1 MSDNSP
7 QAGDERCAGGYKN
20 RWLVPPDSSGL
31 SFVLFNLDMFK
42 SLSLGSLAVAF
53 LASGVLA
60 QQPEWAQCG
69 GINWGGGT
77 TCASGLSC
85 VKVNDYY
92 YQCQKGSGNTPTT
105 TTATT
110 PTTATT
116 SNGGS
121 TPPTTTSGG
130 STPTS
135 TVGPSDNPYSSDY
148 TVWLSPFYAAE
159 VAAAVKNISDATL
172 AAKAAKVANIPTFTW
187 FDVRAKV
194 PTLGEYL
201 ADADAKYKST
211 GKKQIV
217 QIVVY
222 DLPDRDCHAKASNG
236 ELSSANGGEALYKQ
250 YIDDIAAWITKY
262 PQIRVVAVVEPDSL
276 ANLVTNL
283 SDPRCSAAKEV
294 YTRSTIYAIQKL
306 SQPNIYLYLDA
317 GHAGWL
323 GWPANLPP
331 AAQLFGDLLK
341 SAGGSYRVRG
351 LATNVSNYNAIVA
364 ASPDP
369 AASSNPNY
377 DEQHYIS
384 ALIPYLQQYG
394 FPPHFIVDQGRSG
407 VQNIRDEWG
416 NWCNIEGAGFGLRP
430 GPSTVAGIDQV
441 VWIKPGGESDGTS
454 NTGAVRYDSTC
465 GLNDAKKP
473 APEAGTWFQ
482 AYFVDLVKNAV
493 PAL

>member
-1 MSDNSP
+1 MYN
-7 QAGDERCAGGYKN
+7 
-20 RWLVPPDSSGL
+20 
-31 SFVLFNLDMFK
+31 
-42 SLSLGSLAVAF
+42 SLSLGSLAAVI
-53 LASGVLA
+53 LASGAMA
-60 QQPEWAQCG
+60 QQQEWAQCG
-69 GINWGGGT
+69 GINWTGST
-77 TCASGLSC
+77 TCASGLTC
-85 VKVNDYY
+85 TKVNDYY
-92 YQCQKGSGNTPTT
+92 YQCIKGTASATVTT
-105 TTATT
+105 TTRATT
-110 PTTATT
+110 TAAGTAT
-116 SNGGS
+116 G
-121 TPPTTTSGG
+121 TTSAP
-130 STPTS
+130 TPTS
-135 TVGPSDNPYSSDY
+135 TVGPSDNPYTSDY

-159 VAAAVKNISDATL
+159 VAAAVKNISDSSV

-194 PTLGEYL
+194 PTLGTYL
-201 ADADAKYKST
+201 ADAQAKYEST
-211 GKKQIV
+211 GKKQLV

-222 DLPDRDCHAKASNG
+222 AKASNG

-262 PQIRVVAVVEPDSL
+262 PQVRVVAVVEPDSL

-283 SDPRCSAAKEV
+283 SDPRCSAAQDV
-294 YTRSTIYAIQKL
+294 YKRSTIYAIQKL

-323 GWPANLPP
+323 GWPANISP
-331 AAQLFGDLLK
+331 AAQLFGNLLK

-351 LATNVSNYNAIVA
+351 LATNVANYNAITA

-369 AASSNPNY
+369 ITQSNPNY

-384 ALIPYLQQYG
+384 ALIPLLQQNN
-394 FPPHFIVDQGRSG
+394 FPAHFIVDQGRSG

-416 NWCNIEGAGFGLRP
+416 NWCNIEGAGFGTRP
-430 GPSTVAGIDQV
+430 GASTVSGIDQV
-441 VWIKPGGESDGTS
+441 VWVKPGGESDGTS
-454 NTGAVRYDSTC
+454 DTSAVRYDSTC

-482 AYFVDLVKNAV
+482 AYFVDLVTKAS

>member
-1 MSDNSP
+1 MI
-7 QAGDERCAGGYKN
+7 
-20 RWLVPPDSSGL
+20 
-31 SFVLFNLDMFK
+31 K
-42 SLSLGSLAVAF
+42 SLSLAVAL
-53 LASGVLA
+53 LASGAMA
-60 QQPEWAQCG
+60 QQQEWAQCG
-69 GINWGGGT
+69 GVNWTGAT
-77 TCASGLSC
+77 TCASGLAC

-92 YQCQKGSGNTPTT
+92 YQCQKGSASATVTSATGGTSATPTT
-105 TTATT
+105 SAT
-110 PTTATT
+110 
-116 SNGGS
+116 
-121 TPPTTTSGG
+121 
-130 STPTS
+130 TPTS
-135 TVGPSDNPYSSDY
+135 TVGPSDNPYTSDY
-148 TVWLSPFYAAE
+148 TVWLSPYYAAE
-159 VAAAVKNISDATL
+159 VAAAVKNISDATV

-194 PTLGEYL
+194 PTLGTYL
-201 ADADAKYKST
+201 ADAQAKYKST
-211 GKKQIV
+211 GKKQLV

-236 ELSSANGGEALYKQ
+236 ELTSANGGEALYKQ
-250 YIDDIAAWITKY
+250 YIDDIAAWIAKY
-262 PQIRVVAVVEPDSL
+262 PEVRVVAVVEPDSL

-283 SDPRCSAAKEV
+283 SDPRCAAAQDV
-294 YTRSTIYAIQKL
+294 YKRSTIYAIQKL
-306 SQPNIYLYLDA
+306 NQANIYLYLDA

-323 GWPANLPP
+323 GWPANLSP
-331 AAQLFGDLLK
+331 AAQLFGNLLT

-351 LATNVSNYNAIVA
+351 LATNVANYNAIVA

-369 AASSNPNY
+369 ASSPNPNY

-384 ALIPYLQQYG
+384 ALIPLLQQYN
-394 FPPHFIVDQGRSG
+394 FPAHFIVDQGRSG

-430 GPSTVAGIDQV
+430 GTSTVAGIDQV

-454 NTGAVRYDSTC
+454 DTSAVRYDSTC

>member
-1 MSDNSP
+1 TATVTSATS
-7 QAGDERCAGGYKN
+7 ATAT
-20 RWLVPPDSSGL
+20 VT
-31 SFVLFNLDMFK
+31 
-42 SLSLGSLAVAF
+42 
-53 LASGVLA
+53 ASG
-60 QQPEWAQCG
+60 
-69 GINWGGGT
+69 
-77 TCASGLSC
+77 
-85 VKVNDYY
+85 
-92 YQCQKGSGNTPTT
+92 
-105 TTATT
+105 
-110 PTTATT
+110 TT
-116 SNGGS
+116 SAV
-121 TPPTTTSGG
+121 
-130 STPTS
+130 TPTS
-135 TVGPSDNPYSSDY
+135 TVGPSDNPYTSDY

-159 VAAAVKNISDATL
+159 VAAAVKNISDSSV

-194 PTLGEYL
+194 PTLGTYL
-201 ADADAKYKST
+201 ADAQAKYTST
-211 GKKQIV
+211 GKKQLV

-283 SDPRCSAAKEV
+283 SDPRCSAAQDV
-294 YTRSTIYAIQKL
+294 YKRSTIYAIQKL

-323 GWPANLPP
+323 GWPANISP
-331 AAQLFGDLLK
+331 AAQLFGNLLK

-351 LATNVSNYNAIVA
+351 LATNVANYNAITA

-369 AASSNPNY
+369 ITSANPNY

-384 ALIPYLQQYG
+384 ALIPLLQQNN
-394 FPPHFIVDQGRSG
+394 FPAHFIVDQGRSG

-430 GPSTVAGIDQV
+430 GTSSVAGIDQV
-441 VWIKPGGESDGTS
+441 VWVKPGGESDGTS
-454 NTGAVRYDSTC
+454 DTSAVRYDSTC

-482 AYFVDLVKNAV
+482 AYFVDLVS
-493 PAL
+493 PPHLR

>member
-1 MSDNSP
+1 MI
-7 QAGDERCAGGYKN
+7 
-20 RWLVPPDSSGL
+20 
-31 SFVLFNLDMFK
+31 K
-42 SLSLGSLAVAF
+42 SLSLAVAL
-53 LASGVLA
+53 LASGVMA
-60 QQPEWAQCG
+60 QQQEWAQCG
-69 GINWGGGT
+69 GINWTGGT
-77 TCASGLSC
+77 TCASGLAC

-92 YQCQKGSGNTPTT
+92 YQCQKGSATATATVTSATGGTSATPTT
-105 TTATT
+105 SAT
-110 PTTATT
+110 
-116 SNGGS
+116 
-121 TPPTTTSGG
+121 
-130 STPTS
+130 TPTS
-135 TVGPSDNPYSSDY
+135 TVGPSDNPYTSDY
-148 TVWLSPFYAAE
+148 TVWLSPYYAAE
-159 VAAAVKNISDATL
+159 VAAAVKNISDASL

-194 PTLGEYL
+194 PTLGTYL
-201 ADADAKYKST
+201 ADAQAKYEST
-211 GKKQIV
+211 GKKQLV

-236 ELSSANGGEALYKQ
+236 ELTSANGGEALYKQ

-283 SDPRCSAAKEV
+283 SDPRCAAAQDV
-294 YTRSTIYAIQKL
+294 YKRSTIYAIQKL

-323 GWPANLPP
+323 GWPANISPS
-331 AAQLFGDLLK
+331 AQLFGGILK
-341 SAGGSYRVRG
+341 SAGGAYRVRG
-351 LATNVSNYNAIVA
+351 LATNVSNYNAIIA

-369 AASSNPNY
+369 ASSPNPNY

-384 ALIPYLQQYG
+384 ALIPLLQQNN
-394 FPPHFIVDQGRSG
+394 FPAHFIVDQGRSG

-430 GPSTVAGIDQV
+430 GTSTVAGIDQV

-454 NTGAVRYDSTC
+454 DTSAVRYDSTC

-482 AYFVDLVKNAV
+482 NYFVDLVKNAN